1 MTNWKKIDVCL
12 AERTISTAGP
22 LPTPVSS
29 IIKLNTISH
38 GAMDNFDHEE
48 NTQSG
53 KRGSHDTIVMLFQN
67 RKCILQDS

>member
-22 LPTPVSS
+22 LPTPASS

-38 GAMDNFDHEE
+38 GAMDNFDHE
-48 NTQSG
+48 
-53 KRGSHDTIVMLFQN
+53 
-67 RKCILQDS
+67 